1 MKSFASICAIL
12 CAICAEAAATAITT
26 DAPGWVFRDTE
37 KPVFHLLAEEVESQ
51 KSKAESQEDLLTSLY
66 DRNNPANPASPVKEN
81 LCATEPPCETTTA
94 WTLRDWRGRELASG
108 EWPADGRLAL
118 APLPPGYYSIDGRG
132 FMVVDASVPPNPDSF
147 FAADSAFTMWAKRGE
162 FDCPWYGGDSFRVV
176 AELMGLCGVSH
187 TRERMLLFRMAP
199 AQGVF
204 DFDGFLP
211 YLQNARLMKRN
222 GTQCLGLFGDTPAW
236 MGVSAKRRMPRDLM
250 ALYRFMERAVVEF
263 GDCFDAWE
271 YWNEQDLSASAGPVW
286 EYAATLKAFS
296 LGMAAGDPAKPALPG
311 SVSAVDHQGF
321 CQGMFDNDIAKYVDA
336 FNLHTYENPASF
348 PKWTAGVRRFL
359 EEAGVPDFQ
368 VWLTEFGTNLEGHG
382 KSESGREGI
391 LAHSPEQEL
400 KMAEIC
406 PKGMILLQFGGIYR
420 AWWFLFGCYNER
432 HGEKD
437 WGTMRRDG
445 SVKPICAALAT
456 LNRLLGGAKML
467 GEVKV
472 GEGICAFLYETENS
486 HRDTET
492 QRIHDFETKDLS
504 TDTLCASVPLCETIP
519 SAHQTLVFWRE
530 SDVDTGRQTDV
541 SPADKDFTIP
551 AADGD
556 YPLVDVMG
564 TPRNVAAEGGTLR
577 LTATAHPQFATGLS
591 GLSPDIPATPS
602 GTFGRKPAESDE
614 DLTVVVRPHLPPGEV
629 EIGGRH
635 CLAELLNDTCA
646 IELELWNFSSEAKTG
661 RVVAEGGELRGIPAS
676 ITLPPFGKVDIKA
689 EYMPPNGDSTDF
701 TLTLRFAADDGR
713 VSTCAKIPFFHRKRF
728 LSKCEIVP
736 WPALNNP
743 AAWRR
748 NDSADEYRCTYD
760 EAEGAVRFDV
770 EWKPWTS
777 RGAWFFPVHDLKLP
791 EESMDGGRMLEFE
804 VKSDQDKVENDFYE
818 VVVMALYADGQC
830 RYLPYLRPY
839 REWGIRRAVVPAD
852 ADKIVALRFGGTPA
866 GRRLSYWIRNVR
878 LLK

>member
-51 KSKAESQEDLLTSLY
+51 KSKAESQEDPPTSLY
-66 DRNNPANPASPVKEN
+66 DRNNPAKEN
-81 LCATEPPCETTTA
+81 LCASVPLCETNTA
-94 WTLRDWRGRELASG
+94 WALLDWRGRELASG

-147 FAADSAFTMWAKRGE
+147 FAADSAFTMWTKRGE
-162 FDCPWYGGDSFRVV
+162 FDCPWYDGDSFRVV

-311 SVSAVDHQGF
+311 SVSDVDHQGF

-336 FNLHTYENPASF
+336 FNLHTYVNPANF

-382 KSESGREGI
+382 QRESGREGI

-400 KMAEIC
+400 LMAEIC
-406 PKGMILLQFGGIYR
+406 PKGMVLLQFGGIHR

-467 GEVKV
+467 GEVRV
-472 GEGICAFLYETENS
+472 GEGVRAFLYEE
-486 HRDTET
+486 
-492 QRIHDFETKDLS
+492 
-504 TDTLCASVPLCETIP
+504 CAEESGTAGEPPAPPGLARGTAGEP
-519 SAHQTLVFWRE
+519 PAPPAQTLVFWRE
-530 SDVDTGRQTDV
+530 TAVDAGSRAL
-541 SPADKDFTIP
+541 PADAPDPEFSIFS
-551 AADGD
+551 ADGH
-556 YPLVDVMG
+556 YRIVDVMG
-564 TPRNVAAEGGTLR
+564 TPSETTAANGALHLVATP
-577 LTATAHPQFATGLS
+577 HPQFATGLS

-602 GTFGRKPAESDE
+602 GTFGRKPPAPDE
-614 DLTVVVRPHLPPGEV
+614 DLTVVIRPHFPSEEV

-635 CLAELLNDTCA
+635 CLAELLGDTCA
-646 IELELWNFSSEAKTG
+646 IELEVWNFSPEHKTG
-661 RVVAEGGELRGIPAS
+661 RIVAEGGELRGLPDEIA
-676 ITLPPFGKVDIKA
+676 LPPFGKVDLKA
-689 EYMPPNGDSTDF
+689 EYVPP
-701 TLTLRFAADDGR
+701 ADDEVDFVLKMHGEFDDR
-713 VSTCAKIPFFHRKRF
+713 VSTCASIPFFHRKRF

-736 WPALNNP
+736 WPALNSP
-743 AAWRR
+743 EAWRR
-748 NDSADEYRCTYD
+748 NDSADEYRCTFD
-760 EAEGAVRFDV
+760 EAEKAVRFDV
-770 EWKPWTS
+770 EWKPGTS
-777 RGAWFFPVHDLKLP
+777 HGAWFFPVHDLKLP

-839 REWGIRRAVVPAD
+839 REWSIRRAVVPAD

>member
-1 MKSFASICAIL
+1 MNKSSMAAFLCLCLATGARASSP
-12 CAICAEAAATAITT
+12 TITT

-37 KPVFHLLAEEVESQ
+37 SPVFKVAGTSGTAGTSVTTGTADQESQ
-51 KSKAESQEDLLTSLY
+51 
-66 DRNNPANPASPVKEN
+66 SPVAEVPVV
-81 LCATEPPCETTTA
+81 ADVPVVPSFIV
-94 WTLRDWRGRELASG
+94 RDWRGREVRQG
-108 EWPADGRLAL
+108 EAAHDGTIAL
-118 APLPPGYYSIDGRG
+118 EPLPPGYYFLDAGASHS
-132 FMVVDASVPPNPDSF
+132 FCVVPAIHPNPDSF

-162 FDCPWYGGDSFRVV
+162 FDCPWYDGDSFRVV

-187 TRERMLLFRMAP
+187 TRERMILGRMAP
-199 AQGVF
+199 SSDVVNYS
-204 DFDGFLP
+204 P
-211 YLQNARLMKRN
+211 YLENARMMKRS

-263 GDCFDAWE
+263 GDCYDAWE
-271 YWNEQDLSASAGPVW
+271 FWNEQDLIAAAGPVW
-286 EYAATLKAFS
+286 EYAAALKAFS
-296 LGMAAGDPAKPALPG
+296 LGIAAGDSAKTALPG
-311 SVSAVDHQGF
+311 SVSAIDHQGF

-336 FNLHTYENPASF
+336 FNLHTYENPAAF
-348 PKWTAGVRRFL
+348 PKWLAGIRRFL
-359 EEAGVPDFQ
+359 AEADVPDFQ

-400 KMAEIC
+400 LMAEIC
-406 PKGMILLQFGGIYR
+406 PKGMVLLQFGGIHR

-437 WGTMRRDG
+437 WGMMRRDG

-456 LNRLLGGAKML
+456 LNAELGGAKML
-467 GEVKV
+467 GEVRV
-472 GEGICAFLYETENS
+472 GEGMRAFLYAERAEESETAGEPP
-486 HRDTET
+486 
-492 QRIHDFETKDLS
+492 
-504 TDTLCASVPLCETIP
+504 APP
-519 SAHQTLVFWRE
+519 AQTLVFWRE
-530 SDVDTGRQTDV
+530 TAVDAGDAQKRVPPSAPD
-541 SPADKDFTIP
+541 PEIAIP
-551 AADGD
+551 AADGN
-556 YPLVDVMG
+556 YRIVDVMG
-564 TPRNVAAEGGTLR
+564 TPRDAAAAGGTLR
-577 LTATAHPQFATGLS
+577 LTATAHPQYVSGLS
-591 GLSPDIPATPS
+591 GLAADIPATPS
-602 GTFGRKPAESDE
+602 GTFGRKQAESDE

-629 EIGGRH
+629 EIGGRR

-646 IELELWNFSSEAKTG
+646 IELELWNFSPESKTG
-661 RVVAEGGELRGIPAS
+661 GVVAEGGELRGIPAS
-676 ITLPPFGKVDIKA
+676 ITLPPFGKADINA
-689 EYMPPNGDSTDF
+689 EYVPPDGDGLDF

-736 WPALNNP
+736 WPALNNT

-760 EAEGAVRFDV
+760 EAEDAVRFDV
-770 EWKPWTS
+770 EWKPGTI

-791 EESMDGGRMLEFE
+791 EESMAGGRMLEFE

-839 REWGIRRAVVPAD
+839 REWSIRRAVVPAD